1 MRDPC
6 EEQHASAR
14 VYQLIS
20 GAVAIGPL
28 TAHAQQPDRK
38 RRIGVLMGIADS
50 DPEAKPR
57 VEAFQKGLQELGWT
71 EGHNVHLDYR
81 WTAGD
86 PDQTLLFAK
95 EIFDLKPDIIVVHSS
110 PAVAALRQLT
120 SKIPLVFVLIADPIG
135 SGFVESLSHPGDNVT
150 GFMNAEAQWPESG

>member
-1 MRDPC
+1 
-6 EEQHASAR
+6 
-14 VYQLIS
+14 
-20 GAVAIGPL
+20 
-28 TAHAQQPDRK
+28 
-38 RRIGVLMGIADS
+38 MGIADS

-57 VEAFQKGLQELGWT
+57 VEAFQNGLQELGWT

-86 PDQTLLFAK
+86 PDRTLLFAK
-95 EIFDLKPDIIVVHSS
+95 EIFDLKPDIIILVHSS

-135 SGFVESLSHPGDNVT
+135 SGFVESLSHPGAPRTNHQT
-150 GFMNAEAQWPESG
+150 GRGISIAGDLPLSLLPDKRRPAVLRVRYGHSDRQPLMSIES